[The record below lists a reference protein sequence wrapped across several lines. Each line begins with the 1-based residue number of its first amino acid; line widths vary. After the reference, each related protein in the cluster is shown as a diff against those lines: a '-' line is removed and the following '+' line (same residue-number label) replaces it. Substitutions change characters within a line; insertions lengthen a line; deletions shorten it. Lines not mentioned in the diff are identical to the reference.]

1 MCIFQR
7 KPEFASV
14 LEPLEAT
21 TRNQE
26 ALSESSLK
34 ADAKPLTDKDTASSI
49 IYGGGNKKP
58 TEDPNKATRKRGT
71 QALSIAL
78 NAGNQTGGGI
88 NV

>member
-26 ALSESSLK
+26 ALTESSLK
-34 ADAKPLTDKDTASSI
+34 ADAKPLTDKDTASTI
-49 IYGGGNKKP
+49 AYGGNKKSS
-58 TEDPNKATRKRGT
+58 EDPNKATRKRGT
-71 QALSIAL
+71 QALTIGL
-78 NAGNQTGGGI
+78 NTGNQTGGGI